1 MPGGASIMIEEG
13 VLNNPAPK
21 EILGQHV
28 YPSLPA
34 GHVGFRP
41 GKYMASADE
50 ITITI
55 KGRGGHG
62 AVPQL
67 TIDPIAIS
75 AQIISSLQMLVS
87 RINDPTV
94 PSVLTFGK
102 IESQGG
108 TYNVIPDTVELLG
121 TFRTFDEAWRKK
133 AHIRIREISEGI
145 AGSFGAQC
153 EVDIQVGYP
162 FLVNDVDL
170 TSHIMASAQEFLGSA
185 NVHELPIRMTAED
198 FSYYTH
204 HVSGCF
210 YRLGVAS
217 IDKSISSPVHTSTFD
232 IDERALMTGPSLMA
246 WLAISRL
253 SALGG

>member
-1 MPGGASIMIEEG
+1 
-13 VLNNPAPK
+13 
-21 EILGQHV
+21 
-28 YPSLPA
+28 
-34 GHVGFRP
+34 
-41 GKYMASADE
+41 
-50 ITITI
+50 
-55 KGRGGHG
+55 
-62 AVPQL
+62 
-67 TIDPIAIS
+67 
-75 AQIISSLQMLVS
+75 
-87 RINDPTV
+87 
-94 PSVLTFGK
+94 
-102 IESQGG
+102 
-108 TYNVIPDTVELLG
+108 
-121 TFRTFDEAWRKK
+121 
-133 AHIRIREISEGI
+133 
-145 AGSFGAQC
+145 
-153 EVDIQVGYP
+153 
-162 FLVNDVDL
+162 L